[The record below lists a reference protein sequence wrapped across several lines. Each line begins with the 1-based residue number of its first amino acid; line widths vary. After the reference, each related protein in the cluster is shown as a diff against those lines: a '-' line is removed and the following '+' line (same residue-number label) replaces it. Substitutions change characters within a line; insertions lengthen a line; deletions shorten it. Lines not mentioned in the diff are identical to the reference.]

1 MIQKWFSTGE
11 LTTTSVHQVYGKGD
25 YITFV
30 LELAWVYS
38 FQELVE
44 VCTSVWVMFVVLKSA
59 VFVSA
64 THG

>member
-1 MIQKWFSTGE
+1 MNEMNQKWFSTGE

-30 LELAWVYS
+30 LELA
-38 FQELVE
+38 E
-44 VCTSVWVMFVVLKSA
+44 VCSPVWVMFVVLKSA
-59 VFVSA
+59 VLFSA

>member
-30 LELAWVYS
+30 LELA
-38 FQELVE
+38 E
-44 VCTSVWVMFVVLKSA
+44 VCSPVWVMFVVLKSA